1 MRAASRV
8 PIQSLSPALP
18 IDDLLQGLDP
28 EAAEALLRQCLAE
41 AALRRHLQ
49 QVHDSHYASDSPRPR
64 ALFRV
69 A

>member
-18 IDDLLQGLDP
+18 IDDLLQGLGV
-28 EAAEALLRQCLAE
+28 EA
-41 AALRRHLQ
+41 LQ